1 MYSNR
6 EESANMTDL
15 PSLIEELLPLLEK
28 ATDEVDKSLGK
39 NTLLD
44 YISTKLEL
52 LLSYCIDVSFY
63 HLLQAEGASAAGHPA
78 IKQLLLLQ
86 GVQEKLHPL
95 DVRMKHQLD
104 RLIRL
109 ASSSAPALQDQD
121 ELDED
126 SSANLRPR
134 PSLLVAADQGNSLQE
149 RDDRQSISE
158 VPSYRAPKISAQP
171 FDEDAKATDKEA
183 RRLGRLRTKLRQ
195 SETLRSVRS
204 EVLGMPEEVAGGV
217 GGIAGLDDG
226 AAGAVRQQEKEVR
239 EWEESHYMRRQVT
252 KKDKRARKKLLMG
265 SSLETIGDLGDIKEM
280 TREYRGSKKKPRR

>member
-1 MYSNR
+1 MNCTKTGG

-134 PSLLVAADQGNSLQE
+134 PSLLVAADQDARLQE
-149 RDDRQSISE
+149 VRRGFIIYLSI
-158 VPSYRAPKISAQP
+158 RAP
-171 FDEDAKATDKEA
+171 A
-183 RRLGRLRTKLRQ
+183 RALCTCPNALWCIFCG
-195 SETLRSVRS
+195 VR
-204 EVLGMPEEVAGGV
+204 
-217 GGIAGLDDG
+217 
-226 AAGAVRQQEKEVR
+226 AVRV
-239 EWEESHYMRRQVT
+239 H
-252 KKDKRARKKLLMG
+252 G
-265 SSLETIGDLGDIKEM
+265 
-280 TREYRGSKKKPRR
+280 